1 MQWSG
6 DARGQLFDCMPPLP
20 CQVLALRNAINTC
33 ICNALQ
39 LVLTRNKF
47 RIIKSLQHVSEAL
60 QYDVASSCSI
70 LIFAISLF
78 GCALA
83 LDARGRRPACPPTPL
98 HAPALRSRG

>member
-1 MQWSG
+1 
-6 DARGQLFDCMPPLP
+6 
-20 CQVLALRNAINTC
+20 
-33 ICNALQ
+33 
-39 LVLTRNKF
+39 
-47 RIIKSLQHVSEAL
+47 LQHVSEAL

-98 HAPALRSRG
+98 HAPALRSRGWIKKILRRTFRTKQKPEFIDSKSLRPDWQTLWTDWI